1 MKVGFRERSIA
12 CSLLKLSCYV
22 GDGLCVMIELAT
34 TTLTH
39 QVSCVV
45 FVKLRLE
52 EKKKKST

>member
-1 MKVGFRERSIA
+1 
-12 CSLLKLSCYV
+12 
-22 GDGLCVMIELAT
+22 MIELAT

-52 EKKKKST
+52 EKKKST

>member
-1 MKVGFRERSIA
+1 
-12 CSLLKLSCYV
+12 
-22 GDGLCVMIELAT
+22 MIELAT

-52 EKKKKST
+52 EKKKKTT

>member
-1 MKVGFRERSIA
+1 LGLERDQ
-12 CSLLKLSCYV
+12 LPVLFLKLSYYV
-22 GDGLCVMIELAT
+22 GDGLRVMMELAT

>member
-1 MKVGFRERSIA
+1 
-12 CSLLKLSCYV
+12 
-22 GDGLCVMIELAT
+22 MIKLAT

-39 QVSCVV
+39 QVSCAV

>member
-1 MKVGFRERSIA
+1 
-12 CSLLKLSCYV
+12 
-22 GDGLCVMIELAT
+22 MIELA

-52 EKKKKST
+52 EKKKKTT

>member
-12 CSLLKLSCYV
+12 CSLLEAVLFV

-52 EKKKKST
+52 EKKKKTT